1 MLELYHWAPNGPWLK
16 PLIVLAEKDIA
27 CTLHPLDVLAFEQ
40 YGPAMPAATL
50 ETRLNPEG
58 EGPLL
63 VHDDRQLTESFFIS
77 EYLDTVFGGLAL
89 RPTHPVA
96 FNRMLAWARFINEV
110 LMPAVNTLG
119 CERYLTVA
127 LAGMAVPDPRIL
139 DRMALSFV
147 RAGWLRAYSGDYPQE
162 LLAESRR
169 KVGIALQRMEAALA
183 NGPWLLGERYSLTD
197 IDAFAICRSLPL
209 LTPQLLAELPNC
221 REWLARMQARPAVQ
235 ESLVVGSWEHPETAF
250 APGPEHARWG

>member
-16 PLIVLAEKDIA
+16 PLIVLAEKDIP

-40 YGPAMPAATL
+40 YGAAMPAPSL
-50 ETRLNPEG
+50 ETRLNLEG

-63 VHDDRQLTESFFIS
+63 VHDGRQLTESFFMC
-77 EYLDTVFGGLAL
+77 EYLDAAFGGPAL
-89 RPTHPVA
+89 RPSHPVA

-110 LMPAVNTLG
+110 FMPAVNTLG
-119 CERYLTVA
+119 CNKYLAPV
-127 LAGMAVPDPRIL
+127 LAGKTTPVEIIDRIP
-139 DRMALSFV
+139 LSFV
-147 RAGWLRAYSGDYPQE
+147 REGWLRAYSGDYPQA

-169 KVGIALQRMEAALA
+169 KVGIALKRIETALTD
-183 NGPWLLGERYSLTD
+183 GPWLLGEGYSLTD

-209 LTPQLLAELPNC
+209 LTPDLMEEQPRCAA
-221 REWLARMQARPAVQ
+221 WMARMQERPAVRN
-235 ESLVVGSWEHPETAF
+235 SLAVGNWEHPETAF

>member
-16 PLIVLAEKDIA
+16 PLIVLAEKNIA
-27 CTLHPLDVLAFEQ
+27 CTLRPLDILAFEQ
-40 YGPAMPAATL
+40 YGPAVPAPSL

-63 VHDDRQLTESFFIS
+63 VHDGRQLTESFFMS
-77 EYLDTVFGGLAL
+77 EYLDTVFPGPAL
-89 RPTHPVA
+89 RPSDPVA

-110 LMPAVNTLG
+110 FMPAANTLG
-119 CERYLTVA
+119 CKQYLAPA
-127 LAGMAVPDPRIL
+127 LAGKKPPAERL
-139 DRMALSFV
+139 DRIALSFV
-147 RAGWLRAYSGDYPQE
+147 REGWKRAYDGNYPEE

-169 KVGIALQRMEAALA
+169 KVGLALRRIEEALA
-183 NGPWLLGERYSLTD
+183 EGPWILGQAYSLTD

-209 LTPQLLAELPNC
+209 LTPERVADHPRC
-221 REWLARMQARPAVQ
+221 VDWMARMEERPAVQ
-235 ESLVVGSWEHPETAF
+235 KSLAVGNWKQPEAAF